1 LSTSAEGEALDRPW
15 RRVDPFLMVTISG
28 GGSRAAAYGLGV
40 LEELARWTSKEEPDT
55 SLLDHVAVLSSVSG
69 GSLTAA
75 WYALHD
81 KDFDRLA
88 EFLSTPQKWPLIRR
102 ALKPTNW
109 GKTVRRRSDLFAEH
123 LDDAL
128 FDHKTLAD
136 LDPCGPALILS
147 ATDLGSARRFAFIP
161 RMFQIVGWDPA
172 TIPIAR
178 AVAASAAFPVLTN
191 PVTFENQAPEGVT
204 PPRWVMG
211 AEKRLASQNL
221 PAFRRA
227 QDWRRYSDR
236 TSWPWL
242 HLADGGMSDNT
253 GVRGLLEEFA
263 ISRWEFSPTLRE
275 VLAGDQTSTLATIAV
290 NSRVPGINDAA
301 SRKSAPWE
309 GAVLHTAITSA
320 VNLRTDDSMVLQE
333 DFWRMNAISDGG
345 SSRSGKV
352 TVKGGEGVYWNLRN
366 HRKAYG
372 VYVGFDLETDD
383 ALRREL
389 ERVPTNYWIG
399 PEQMQLVRE
408 AGGRALNQDLD
419 FRALCLTT
427 GFVRQDEAR

>member
-1 LSTSAEGEALDRPW
+1 
-15 RRVDPFLMVTISG
+15 MVAISG

-40 LEELARWTSKEEPDT
+40 LEELARWTSKEESDT

-81 KDFDRLA
+81 NEFDRLA

-136 LDPCGPALILS
+136 LDPRGPALIVS
-147 ATDLGSARRFAFIP
+147 ATDLGSARRLSFTP
-161 RMFQIVGWDPA
+161 RMFEVLGWDPA

-178 AVAASAAFPVLTN
+178 AVAASAAFPVLTS
-191 PVTFENQAPEGVT
+191 PVTFENQAPAVGT
-204 PPRWVMG
+204 PPAWIQAWEGHVPRW
-211 AEKRLASQNL
+211 NL
-221 PAFRRA
+221 PQFRRL
-227 QDWRRYSDR
+227 QDWRRYSQR

-242 HLADGGMSDNT
+242 HLADGGMCDNT
-253 GVRGLLEEFA
+253 GVRGLLEELT
-263 ISRWEFSPTLRE
+263 IPPDEFSPTLYE
-275 VLAGDQTSTLATIAV
+275 VLAGDPLWFYPSTLATIAV
-290 NSRVPGINDAA
+290 NSRVPGIDDAA
-301 SRKSAPWE
+301 TRKSAPWE
-309 GAVLHTAITSA
+309 GAVLHTASTSA
-320 VNLRTDDSMVLQE
+320 VNLRTDDSMTLQE
-333 DFWRMNAISDGG
+333 DFWRMASTYQSDQD
-345 SSRSGKV
+345 SSS
-352 TVKGGEGVYWNLRN
+352 TVPTDVGDGLCWNLPN
-366 HRKAYG
+366 HQTAYG

-408 AGGRALNQDLD
+408 AGGRALNQDPD
-419 FRALCLTT
+419 FRALCLNT
-427 GFVRQDEAR
+427 GFVRQDEAG